1 MELEEILEKLDLE
14 KGGGMIPAVVQDA
27 KTKEVLML
35 GYMNREAL
43 EKTLT
48 TGLMHYYSRSRKKLW
63 MKGEESGHYQIVREA
78 YYDCDGDTL
87 LFKVEQ
93 VEACCHEGYYTCF
106 HNKIISDVQFSR
118 IFNPD
123 EVYGKA
129 KILDEIFNVI
139 KDRIERPKEGSYVSN
154 LVKQGINAV
163 TRKVG
168 EEALEL
174 VLAAKDH
181 AKEEIIN
188 EAADLL
194 FHTLILL
201 AKEKVELEEVYATLR
216 KRRRTTTNTQ
226 E

>member
-1 MELEEILEKLDLE
+1 MEPKEVLGKLNFE
-14 KGGGMIPAVVQDA
+14 KGGGLIPAVVQDI

-35 GYMNREAL
+35 GYMNKEAL

-48 TGLMHYYSRSRKKLW
+48 TGFMHYYSRSRGKLW
-63 MKGEESGHYQIVREA
+63 MKGEESGHYQMVHEA

-106 HNKIISDVQFSR
+106 HNKIISDAQFNR

-129 KILDEIFNVI
+129 KILDEVFGVI
-139 KDRIERPKEGSYVSN
+139 KNRIENPKNDSYVSS
-154 LVKQGINAV
+154 LVKQGTNAV

-174 VLAAKDH
+174 ILATKDH
-181 AKEEIIN
+181 AKEEVIN

-201 AKEKVELEEVYATLR
+201 AEEKIELEEIYKTL
-216 KRRRTTTNTQ
+216 KERRRTKTNIQ